1 MKKPLFL
8 FIDLFCG
15 AGGVTTGAVRAR
27 LGNHQPVTVI
37 ACVNHDPLAIES
49 HEYNH
54 PGAVHFSEDIR
65 SLDAG
70 RLTKIVDYYR
80 DKYPHAKV
88 VLWASMEC
96 TNYSRAKGG
105 MPRDPDSRSLPN
117 EMDRYVDAIDPDY
130 FEWENVEEFM
140 CWGPMDKNGK
150 PLSRKNGKDWLAW
163 QKRIKAKGYRH
174 EWKILNAADYGAH
187 TKRRRLFGIFAK
199 DGLPIVWPP
208 ATHAEHQDKKN
219 MFGGLKQWNPVR
231 DCLNFDDEGKSIFTR
246 KKPLV
251 ENTLK
256 RIYAGL
262 KKYVANGD
270 GFIYKYYG
278 NGTNIESL
286 DGPAGTLTTRDRMA
300 LVQSA
305 FLDKG
310 FSGVHNHQSINDPAG
325 AIPTKDH
332 YAVVKASW
340 LDKQYRSDLNHQSI
354 SVPAGSIMPN
364 DKHCMVQA
372 FLDRQF
378 SQGTRH
384 QSINEPAGSILTV
397 PKMNLIHAKGPFVLK
412 WNSASKKSA
421 KNASHS
427 VDEPCHTVTTQNRLG
442 VVQAKGN
449 FLMNPQFSSK
459 GGSVED
465 PCFTLIA
472 RMDKRPPS
480 LVQTAHGTQTP
491 KISPDDC
498 YTMRRIK
505 AFCFVYGITDIT
517 TRMLRVPELKK
528 IQGFPDNYYLAGNQT
543 DQKKFI
549 GNSVVP
555 QVVKAMFEA
564 LADQC
569 VTKEKETEAA

>member
-1 MKKPLFL
+1 MSRKPIVI

-15 AGGVTTGAVRAR
+15 AGGVTTGAVQAR
-27 LGNHQPVTVI
+27 LGKYQPVKVI

-54 PGAVHFSEDIR
+54 PDALHFSEDIR
-65 SLDAG
+65 KLDTG
-70 RLTKIVDYYR
+70 PLVKLVQFYR
-80 DKYPHAKV
+80 KKYPECIV
-88 VLWASMEC
+88 ILWASMEC
-96 TNYSRAKGG
+96 TNYSKAKGG
-105 MPRDPDSRSLPN
+105 MPRDADSRSLPD
-117 EMDRYVDAIDPDY
+117 EMDRYIEAINPDY
-130 FEWENVEEFM
+130 FKWENVEEFM
-140 CWGPMDKNGK
+140 AWGPLDENGK
-150 PLSRKNGKDWLAW
+150 PESRKNAKSWLEW
-163 QKRIKAKGYRH
+163 QKRIKSMGYRH
-174 EWKILNAADYGAH
+174 EWRILNAADYGAH

-208 ATHAEHQDKKN
+208 ATHSEKQDKKN

-231 DCLNFDDEGKSIFTR
+231 DCLDFDDEGKSIFTR

-278 NGTNIESL
+278 NGENIESL
-286 DGPAGTLTTRDRMA
+286 DGPAGTLTTKDRMA

-340 LDKQYRSDLNHQSI
+340 LDKQYRSPLNHQSI

-397 PKMNLIHAKGPFVLK
+397 PKMNLIHAKG
-412 WNSASKKSA
+412 S
-421 KNASHS
+421 
-427 VDEPCHTVTTQNRLG
+427 
-442 VVQAKGN
+442 

-480 LVQTAHGTQTP
+480 LVQTNHGGKTP
-491 KISPDDC
+491 KIKPQDC

-505 AFCFVYGITDIT
+505 AFCFAYGITDIT

-528 IQGFPDNYYLAGNQT
+528 IQGFPDDYYLAGNQT

-555 QVVKAMFEA
+555 AIVKCMMEELVKTFIEN
-564 LADQC
+564 
-569 VTKEKETEAA
+569 KNAA